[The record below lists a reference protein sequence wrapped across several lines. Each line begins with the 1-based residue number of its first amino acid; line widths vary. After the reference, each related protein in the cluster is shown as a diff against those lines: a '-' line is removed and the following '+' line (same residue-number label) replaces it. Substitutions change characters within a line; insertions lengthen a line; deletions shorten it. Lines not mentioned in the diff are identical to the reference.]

1 MVCNLLAGRPSRGLL
16 VTSDAQAGIQGRAG
30 TTGLKNVKHH
40 DGDDGKGATSS
51 ADIRKNVGVES
62 GHDIRGQ
69 PS

>member
-1 MVCNLLAGRPSRGLL
+1 M
-16 VTSDAQAGIQGRAG
+16 TSDAQAGIQGRAG